1 MEMLLDILPLK
12 VHVALYLSFHNDSSP
27 LQRVTF
33 CCWIAQTNKYLFI
46 NDDHNSRH
54 YGFNNTLPVS
64 SLWSVSCQLSP
75 RGSMSPCMS
84 TTPAAG
90 VAKPVLPPKI
100 EPIPDRN
107 FRSLYRT
114 ISSQLNAA
122 SIFDTY
128 NRCID

>member
-54 YGFNNTLPVS
+54 YGFNNTLVGK
-64 SLWSVSCQLSP
+64 LSTVTTWVYSMHVNNT
-75 RGSMSPCMS
+75 GSRSGKTC
-84 TTPAAG
+84 AAT
-90 VAKPVLPPKI
+90 
-100 EPIPDRN
+100 EDR
-107 FRSLYRT
+107 T
-114 ISSQLNAA
+114 H
-122 SIFDTY
+122 TWP
-128 NRCID
+128 